1 LEAIARD
8 AAAGEG
14 FDDAGLESP
23 ERRRALERLRSRAAR
38 SLFAGGREEEED
50 EGGVCS
56 VSWSPAPAGRGGGG
70 RAERTERTERPST
83 TERPSMTTPPRSPSR
98 ESSAKMLELRSRFE

>member
-1 LEAIARD
+1 MEAIARD
-8 AAAGEG
+8 AAGEG

-56 VSWSPAPAGRGGGG
+56 VSWSPAPAGRGGG
-70 RAERTERTERPST
+70 RAERTERTERPSMM
-83 TERPSMTTPPRSPSR
+83 SPPRSPSR
-98 ESSAKMLELRSRFE
+98 ESSAKMLELRSQFE